1 MKYLQHFNRKD
12 MKENS
17 TKLKTTSD
25 QELVTPRLLLGQYSF
40 TIFCRI
46 FESFFVLISVLLLL
60 RKIVKSVAIK
70 LRKFNS
76 STQHHIITIKN
87 GKKFYTVID
96 YWPNCF
102 KKIESS
108 DNF

>member
-1 MKYLQHFNRKD
+1 

-25 QELVTPRLLLGQYSF
+25 QELETPRLLLRQYSF

-46 FESFFVLISVLLLL
+46 FESFFVLISALLLL
-60 RKIVKSVAIK
+60 RKILKYVAIK

-76 STQHHIITIKN
+76 STLSLSKN
-87 GKKFYTVID
+87 GKNLYTVID

>member
-1 MKYLQHFNRKD
+1 

-25 QELVTPRLLLGQYSF
+25 QELETPRLLLRQYSF

-46 FESFFVLISVLLLL
+46 FESFFVLISALLLL
-60 RKIVKSVAIK
+60 RKILKSVAIK

-87 GKKFYTVID
+87 GKNLYTVID

>member
-25 QELVTPRLLLGQYSF
+25 QELETPRLLLRQYSF

-46 FESFFVLISVLLLL
+46 FESFFVLISALLLL
-60 RKIVKSVAIK
+60 RKILKSVAIK

-76 STQHHIITIKN
+76 STQHHIITINYQKW
-87 GKKFYTVID
+87 KKSLY
-96 YWPNCF
+96 CH
-102 KKIESS
+102 
-108 DNF
+108 

>member
-1 MKYLQHFNRKD
+1 

-25 QELVTPRLLLGQYSF
+25 QELVTPRLLLEQYSF
-40 TIFCRI
+40 TIFCQI

-60 RKIVKSVAIK
+60 RKILKSIAIK

-76 STQHHIITIKN
+76 KHTTSHYHYQKW
-87 GKKFYTVID
+87 KKPLY
-96 YWPNCF
+96 CH
-102 KKIESS
+102 
-108 DNF
+108 

>member
-1 MKYLQHFNRKD
+1 

-25 QELVTPRLLLGQYSF
+25 QELVTPRLLLRQYSF

-46 FESFFVLISVLLLL
+46 FESFFVLISALLLL
-60 RKIVKSVAIK
+60 RKILKSVAIK

-87 GKKFYTVID
+87 GKNLYTVID
-96 YWPNCF
+96 YWPKCF

>member
-1 MKYLQHFNRKD
+1 

-25 QELVTPRLLLGQYSF
+25 QELVTPRLLLEQYSF
-40 TIFCRI
+40 TIFCLI

-60 RKIVKSVAIK
+60 RKILKSVAIK

-76 STQHHIITIKN
+76 STQHHIINIKN
-87 GKKFYTVID
+87 GKNLYNVID
-96 YWPNCF
+96 YWPNWF

>member
-1 MKYLQHFNRKD
+1 

-25 QELVTPRLLLGQYSF
+25 QELETPSRLLLRQYSF

-60 RKIVKSVAIK
+60 RKILKYVAIK

-76 STQHHIITIKN
+76 STLSLSKN
-87 GKKFYTVID
+87 GKNLYTVID

>member
-1 MKYLQHFNRKD
+1 

-25 QELVTPRLLLGQYSF
+25 QELETPSRLLLRQYSF

-46 FESFFVLISVLLLL
+46 FESFFVLISALLLL
-60 RKIVKSVAIK
+60 RKILKSVAIK

-76 STQHHIITIKN
+76 STQNIFSIKN
-87 GKKFYTVID
+87 ENNLYTVID

>member
-1 MKYLQHFNRKD
+1 

-25 QELVTPRLLLGQYSF
+25 QELETPSRLLLRQYSF

-46 FESFFVLISVLLLL
+46 FESFFVLISALLLL
-60 RKIVKSVAIK
+60 RKILKYVAIK

-76 STQHHIITIKN
+76 STLSLSKN
-87 GKKFYTVID
+87 GKNLYTVID

>member
-1 MKYLQHFNRKD
+1 

-25 QELVTPRLLLGQYSF
+25 QELVTPRLLLEQYSF
-40 TIFCRI
+40 TIFCQI

-60 RKIVKSVAIK
+60 RKILKSVAIK
-70 LRKFNS
+70 LRKFYS

-87 GKKFYTVID
+87 GKNLYTVID

-108 DNF
+108 ENF